1 MQQRLESLEDEM
13 ETVKDL
19 LMTAARMSERNTEA
33 ITRLTT
39 RQESSQFTLE
49 RLTERVDNLTSRVD
63 ELAAAQQELTAA
75 QQRTENSLDRL
86 ANLVVSLTESAAADR
101 SAAAQDREES
111 RQFRASVG
119 AAIDRI
125 DRVLDYVVRELPR
138 GE

>member
-19 LMTAARMSERNTEA
+19 LMTAARMSERNSEA

-49 RLTERVDNLTSRVD
+49 RLTERVGNLTNRVD
-63 ELAAAQQELTAA
+63 ELAAA

-101 SAAAQDREES
+101 SAAVQDREES

-119 AAIDRI
+119 AAIDRL
-125 DRVLDYVVRELPR
+125 DRVLDYLVRELPR